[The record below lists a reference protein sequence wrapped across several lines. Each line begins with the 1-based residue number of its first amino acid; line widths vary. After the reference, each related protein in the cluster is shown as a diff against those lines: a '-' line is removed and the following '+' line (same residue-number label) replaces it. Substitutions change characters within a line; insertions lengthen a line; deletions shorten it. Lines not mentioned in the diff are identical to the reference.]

1 MSDGAHSGRETA
13 EEQAFALLADAARAA
28 DRRHPG
34 AGATLSAL
42 IRPEQ
47 YRLSEVER
55 ITARQLLKGLIEA
68 VEAEFR
74 ARLLNSSSSPDIEEF
89 TASLGAAHVA
99 IAWPLLA
106 RAELPDDS
114 ALVDLIV
121 RRSRS
126 FAIGRQLRRNV
137 VSTENGRLETLTAH
151 GDREIA
157 ADAMDLLIAESR
169 TNDRFDDPK
178 IVRSDLSASSDRQLV
193 WTVAAAL
200 REYGVQ
206 VHGIEAS
213 ALDPAI
219 SDTASAMIDARDD
232 MQSAEF
238 IATRLAGRLHRAG
251 LADDGLLVESLN
263 SARLGLYVALL
274 AIRADMAFDIAWEMT
289 VMSDAASHM
298 LLLKSV
304 GVERDPASHVLV
316 AMNRALLA
324 EDRLADERTAGW
336 MESYDGLQPADIERA
351 MRPWRL
357 DRDYRD
363 AIAAVRVAA
372 FSEGGAL

>member
-13 EEQAFALLADAARAA
+13 EEQALALLADAARAA

-126 FAIGRQLRRNV
+126 FAIGRQLRRNA

-289 VMSDAASHM
+289 VMPDAASHM

-372 FSEGGAL
+372 FSEGGVL

>member
-13 EEQAFALLADAARAA
+13 EEQALALLADAARAA

-126 FAIGRQLRRNV
+126 FAIGRQLRRNA

-289 VMSDAASHM
+289 GMPDAASHM

-336 MESYDGLQPADIERA
+336 MGSYDGLQPADIERA

-372 FSEGGAL
+372 FSEVGAL